1 MNPAPLLIEAKI
13 LQLICSE
20 LLEIADD
27 LSLDSDL
34 FDAGLDSM
42 AIMQLTLIL
51 EREFGVSIP
60 ENLIVKSTFSTV
72 RNLTN
77 VLFQLGLNPE

>member
-1 MNPAPLLIEAKI
+1 MNPAPSLIEAKI
-13 LQLICSE
+13 LHLICSE

-27 LSLDSDL
+27 FSLDSDL

-51 EREFGVSIP
+51 ERDFGVSIP
-60 ENLIVKSTFSTV
+60 EDLIVKSTFSTV

>member
-1 MNPAPLLIEAKI
+1 MNPAPSLIEAKI

>member
-1 MNPAPLLIEAKI
+1 MNPAPSLIEAKI

-51 EREFGVSIP
+51 EREFGVSIA